1 MSYLLG
7 AWIRGCRCTAWI
19 SIFRFKRMPLA
30 SVAAPP
36 ALNFTPVNCA
46 RDIRI
51 DLLRGY
57 FFAIMTIAHMPE
69 HPLSG
74 AVRQTVGLVSVAEG
88 FVFVSGLMFGMV
100 YGRTLLRNGVAA
112 LRRRA
117 LKRAQDI
124 YLNHAAVYTLVVFS
138 AAYAGLDHRF
148 AANFWGMW
156 GRGLLM
162 IYQPGLFFLLPM
174 YFLFVLRVG
183 ADAQRPHAAGLVGQL
198 SHMDGCPVRCWKAT
212 SAAFVVSPGT
222 IQRFGVP
229 DFIRCWNVFRLSTSN
244 RPHRRS
250 KFQIFTGG
258 VGFNC
263 GGVLCGST
271 RSVVDGHFAY
281 LATRRY
287 HDLEVQLSPAAAA
300 EFRSRRLPDLV
311 STASS
316 RSQNEP
322 CGSLPR
328 LGLYRKTFLAGLCL
342 VSSDHLRSNDPA
354 ASLAATARRVASA
367 SRCCGLI
374 QLGYSG
380 LVAPAI
386 SDMGSRNSKLG
397 GFSAGLRGNVFR
409 LFTRDRANRS
419 SVNRRSLNQAEN
431 RQQLKRQKK
440 REAGSP
446 PLLLALLKNQ

>member
-1 MSYLLG
+1 M
-7 AWIRGCRCTAWI
+7 
-19 SIFRFKRMPLA
+19 A

-174 YFLFVLRVG
+174 YFLFVLLGPLALEQMLKGRTL
-183 ADAQRPHAAGLVGQL
+183 LVWL
-198 SHMDGCPVRCWKAT
+198 
-212 SAAFVVSPGT
+212 
-222 IQRFGVP
+222 
-229 DFIRCWNVFRLSTSN
+229 
-244 RPHRRS
+244 
-250 KFQIFTGG
+250 
-258 VGFNC
+258 
-263 GGVLCGST
+263 
-271 RSVVDGHFAY
+271 
-281 LATRRY
+281 
-287 HDLEVQLSPAAAA
+287 
-300 EFRSRRLPDLV
+300 
-311 STASS
+311 
-316 RSQNEP
+316 
-322 CGSLPR
+322 
-328 LGLYRKTFLAGLCL
+328 
-342 VSSDHLRSNDPA
+342 
-354 ASLAATARRVASA
+354 ASLALWMAAQFGVGRPPLLPSWVHPGPFNALGFQILFVAGMYFGYRRATDRTAVPSSRFLLVASA
-367 SRCCGLI
+367 LIAAGFFVARHEAWLIGTSHILPLDATTIWKYNCHPLRLLNFAAVAYLIWSLPQALDHRMSRVALCRGLAFI
-374 QLGYSG
+374 GKHSLPVFAWSVVITYGAMTLQHRWQLLPGALQVLLAVAAASS
-380 LVAPAI
+380 LVIPAWLHQQYQI
-386 SDMGSRNSKLG
+386 WDRGVRNSG
-397 GFSAGLRGNVFR
+397 DSR
-409 LFTRDRANRS
+409 RASELMS
-419 SVNRRSLNQAEN
+419 SGSSLATEQIGA
-431 RQQLKRQKK
+431 Q
-440 REAGSP
+440 
-446 PLLLALLKNQ
+446 